1 MARYTFL
8 GLMMPQMTAAIGY
21 LLTALGSVF
30 WLFTGF
36 VTALFP
42 AFFGAILVISSIGS
56 KVKPEKNA
64 VFMHL
69 AVFSS
74 LAATTLGIATIAV
87 NPEWATSAAAVEQL
101 LMTILSGTHLTVS
114 LASFSYGSPSEDNAS
129 RRCGHDDGKWA
140 IPLSNNTAN
149 YPSANE
155 SSIAATFLVTPPPK

>member
-1 MARYTFL
+1 
-8 GLMMPQMTAAIGY
+8 
-21 LLTALGSVF
+21 
-30 WLFTGF
+30 
-36 VTALFP
+36 
-42 AFFGAILVISSIGS
+42 
-56 KVKPEKNA
+56 
-64 VFMHL
+64 MHL

-129 RRCGHDDGKWA
+129 RRCGHDDSKWA